1 MFLSVVI
8 PAYNEELNIPVII
21 EKIKFNLLNCC
32 SISDFE
38 IIICDDHSNDLTF
51 ETVRLIN
58 DKKIKAIRLSRR
70 SGSHRAIRAGLN
82 FSKGDVVLCIS
93 ADGQDDVGIIEKM
106 IEKIKMGSHI
116 VWGVRESRDEPL
128 FSKIFALFF
137 YKLLNLFV
145 PNEKKVDL
153 ANADFYMLHRKVVDS
168 INLCKESNTS
178 LFGLIAWIG
187 FKQESVKYVRNKRVY
202 GKSKWSFKSKLKLT
216 LDWIIAF
223 SGIPLK
229 LISILG
235 LVFAFIGFLYAI
247 FIIFLSVSGKTTP
260 GWAENVI
267 LILIIGGIQ
276 MIMMGVLGEY
286 LLRTFDESR
295 KRPLYFIEESEN
307 II

>member
-1 MFLSVVI
+1 MFISIVI
-8 PAYNEELNIPVII
+8 PAFNEEENIPLIVRN
-21 EKIKFNLLNCC
+21 IKDKLMISNL
-32 SISDFE
+32 ITDYE
-38 IIICDDHSNDLTF
+38 VIICDDHSSDNTYQSINQFNDP
-51 ETVRLIN
+51 
-58 DKKIKAIRLSRR
+58 KIKSIRLSRR

-93 ADGQDDVGIIEKM
+93 ADGQDDVGIIDKM
-106 IEKIKMGSHI
+106 IDKIKLGSHI
-116 VWGVRESRDEPL
+116 VWGVRESREEP
-128 FSKIFALFF
+128 FFNKIFAFCF

-187 FKQESVKYVRNKRVY
+187 FKQDEVKYIRKNRIH
-202 GKSKWSFKSKLKLT
+202 GKSKWNFKSKLKLT

-229 LISILG
+229 LISLLG
-235 LVFAFIGFLYAI
+235 LFFAMVGFVYAI
-247 FIIFLSVSGKTTP
+247 FIIFLSLKGATTP

-307 II
+307 IT

>member
-1 MFLSVVI
+1 MLISIVI
-8 PAYNEELNIPVII
+8 PAYNEEENIPLII
-21 EKIKFNLLNCC
+21 QNIKDKILDSKL
-32 SISDFE
+32 ITDYE
-38 IIICDDHSNDLTF
+38 IIICDDHSDDFTFDTIKQLNDNKVKYL
-51 ETVRLIN
+51 
-58 DKKIKAIRLSRR
+58 RLSRR

-93 ADGQDDVGIIEKM
+93 ADGQDDVGVIELM
-106 IEKIKMGSHI
+106 IEKIQKGSHV
-116 VWGVRESRDEPL
+116 VWGVRESRDEPF

-137 YKLLNLFV
+137 YSLLKLFV
-145 PNEKKVDL
+145 ANEKNIDL

-168 INLCKESNTS
+168 INSCNESNTS

-187 FKQESVKYVRNKRVY
+187 FKQDEVKYVRKNRIH
-202 GKSKWSFKSKLKLT
+202 GKSKWKFKSKVKLT

-235 LVFAFIGFLYAI
+235 LFFALIGFLYAV
-247 FIIFLSVSGKTTP
+247 FILFLSLKGATTP